1 MDIEAIKG
9 KLTPEEFAQLSAI
22 AADAA
27 NLAKIRSDLEKSNA
41 ALAKAQAESGGAT
54 ATAKQMQEQL
64 NALQERAKQA
74 DAAALQARREN
85 AITKA
90 MEGRKWASPDVSR
103 VFFEQ
108 HVKVKSDGVF
118 VVEFEGKELPINDGL
133 AAIVAKHS
141 MLLAPEQP
149 TGIPS
154 YSPPTGTGGK
164 PKDNAVNYT
173 APWLNGVTN
182 AA

>member
-9 KLTPEEFAQLSAI
+9 KLTPEEFAQLSAM
-22 AADAA
+22 AESAA
-27 NLAKIRSDLEKSNA
+27 NTAKMRSELEKSNA

-54 ATAKQMQEQL
+54 ATAKQMQEQI
-64 NALQERAKQA
+64 NALQERAKQS

-108 HVKVKSDGVF
+108 HVKVKGGSVF

-154 YSPPTGTGGK
+154 YAPPTGAGSK
-164 PKDNAVNYT
+164 SQDNAVNLT
-173 APWLNGVTN
+173 PSWIKSKGKK
-182 AA
+182 

>member
-27 NLAKIRSDLEKSNA
+27 NLAKIRGDLEKSNA

-74 DAAALQARREN
+74 DASALQARREN
-85 AITKA
+85 AIVKA
-90 MEGRKWASPDVSR
+90 MEGRKWASPDVTR
-103 VFFEQ
+103 GFFEQ
-108 HVKVKSDGVF
+108 HVKVKGDGVF
-118 VVEFEGKELPINDGL
+118 VVEFDGKEMPINDGL

-149 TGIPS
+149 TETPS
-154 YSPPTGTGGK
+154 YTPPTGTGGK
-164 PKDNAVNYT
+164 QQDNAVNLT
-173 APWLNGVTN
+173 PSWIKSKGKK
-182 AA
+182 

>member
-9 KLTPEEFAQLSAI
+9 KLTPEEAAQLSAI

-85 AITKA
+85 AIVKA
-90 MEGRKWASPDVSR
+90 MEGRKWASPDVTR

-108 HVKVKSDGVF
+108 HVKVKGDGGF
-118 VVEFEGKELPINDGL
+118 VVEFEGKEMPINDGL

-141 MLLAPEQP
+141 MLLAPEQL

-154 YSPPTGTGGK
+154 YAPPTGGGGK
-164 PKDNAVNYT
+164 PAANTVNYDT
-173 APWLNGVTN
+173 PWLKGVKN